1 MFHFFIQSPAQGET
15 WEGRRGTHSS
25 AYLFWFVYTSPLLL
39 CAIFAPIDHVLL
51 FWFLEIYHIWWIFC
65 EQVSNQTLLP
75 YLTAMS
81 WGSKLVYQELS
92 YPNIKHTETEGCS
105 DSWNVWL
112 SECNTDQFPLQISE
126 YHYIEGF
133 DFCVSGMV
141 GSFRKTGLLFVV
153 SEFGTHTLA
162 SYTAKL
168 ELSACLKFSTKHL
181 VPIWAGG
188 NIYWHSLTDYNPAWY
203 QDVRRGDCFCSQSWL
218 KYSAWLKAIWSLV
231 YMGTKNFSFNF
242 HEWLLTCEK
251 WENYQP
257 HREPYG
263 MLCEP

>member
-51 FWFLEIYHIWWIFC
+51 FWFPEIYHIWWIFC

-92 YPNIKHTETEGCS
+92 YPNIKPTGTEGCS

-112 SECNTDQFPLQISE
+112 SECNNDHFPLQISDTIILKGLIFVTVVWL
-126 YHYIEGF
+126 H
-133 DFCVSGMV
+133 

-162 SYTAKL
+162 SYAAKL
-168 ELSACLKFSTKHL
+168 ELSACLKFSTEHL
-181 VPIWAGG
+181 VPIWAGE
-188 NIYWHSLTDYNPAWY
+188 IYT
-203 QDVRRGDCFCSQSWL
+203 GI
-218 KYSAWLKAIWSLV
+218 AWLIIIQP
-231 YMGTKNFSFNF
+231 GTRMFVEVIASALGPGWNIVPDWKQFGRWCTWAPKFS
-242 HEWLLTCEK
+242 
-251 WENYQP
+251 
-257 HREPYG
+257 
-263 MLCEP
+263 